1 MWMCTSCY
9 NCIVRCPRELPIT
22 HIMHGL
28 AHYAKR
34 LGLVPKNQ
42 PTAKF
47 AQLFWDNL
55 IKKGRVNELKLG
67 MALYFMN
74 GFGEGVKTAMG
85 KQKLGLNMMKTKRMN
100 PMEALGGHAVKD
112 LCGFQKIIAEGPGAG
127 RRPHREAR
135 RLRRRPPMAKRE
147 YSFYPGCS
155 SQKGASSSNYMNSVE
170 TMCEE
175 LDIQLN
181 EIPDWNCC
189 AASIGYAG
197 GGELP
202 RLTLSARNI
211 ALSEE
216 HNPGQDIVA
225 TCAACWLSTREAA
238 ERLEEDE
245 SLMAEANQALA
256 EAGLKLKNETP
267 IKHMVEVLIE
277 DIGYDAIGEKVKK
290 PLEGIKI
297 AGYVG
302 CQTNRP
308 FGIAGESFENPKYLD
323 KLVETLG
330 GDSIPDYEKKV
341 QCCGGAL
348 AFSEPEKSQEMIK
361 GIIES
366 AYDHGAD
373 MIVTPCP
380 VCQMNVE
387 VYQDQINATY
397 GTKFK
402 MPVVYYSTLMSVAF
416 GRSAKDAAL
425 DGQII
430 PAKKLDELAA
440 K

>member
-1 MWMCTSCY
+1 
-9 NCIVRCPRELPIT
+9 
-22 HIMHGL
+22 
-28 AHYAKR
+28 
-34 LGLVPKNQ
+34 
-42 PTAKF
+42 
-47 AQLFWDNL
+47 
-55 IKKGRVNELKLG
+55 
-67 MALYFMN
+67 
-74 GFGEGVKTAMG
+74 
-85 KQKLGLNMMKTKRMN
+85 
-100 PMEALGGHAVKD
+100 
-112 LCGFQKIIAEGPGAG
+112 
-127 RRPHREAR
+127 
-135 RLRRRPPMAKRE
+135 MAKRE

-155 SQKGASSSNYMNSVE
+155 SQKGASSSNYLVSVQ

-189 AASIGYAG
+189 SASIGYAG

-202 RLTLSARNI
+202 RLALSARNI

-216 HNPGQDIVA
+216 HNPGQEIVA
-225 TCAACWLSTREAA
+225 TCAACWLATRETQ
-238 ERLEEDE
+238 ERLQHDQG
-245 SLMAEANQALA
+245 LLAETNTALA
-256 EAGLKLKNETP
+256 EAGLTLKNDAP
-267 IKHMVEVLIE
+267 IKHMAEVLIQ
-277 DIGYDAIGEKVKK
+277 DIGYDAIGAKVKK

-308 FGIAGESFENPKYLD
+308 FGIAGESYENPKYLD

-330 GDSIPDYEKKV
+330 ADSIPDYEKKV

-348 AFSEPEKSQEMIK
+348 AFSEPEKSQVMIK
-361 GIIES
+361 GIIEA

-387 VYQDQINATY
+387 VYQDQINATH

-402 MPVVYYSTLMSVAF
+402 MPVVYYSTLMAVAY

-425 DGQII
+425 NGQVI
-430 PAKKLDELAA
+430 PAKQLEALAG